1 MSRWTHIS
9 ASILCN
15 ITNKQENK
23 NDFKLR
29 IEKMLGK
36 APKITGSE
44 GNADVFVNILSG
56 YNLYDSCDCD
66 HCVYGDTVKH
76 VKGNTY
82 KCDASFDYKC
92 PTAEYQD
99 EISISIA
106 GDLRDR
112 IKEDTEK
119 EFKKF
124 AKYVRKHIAYE
135 IRAQSCTIT
144 EE

>member
-44 GNADVFVNILSG
+44 GNADVFVNIFSKPVDVSSKLAFCKM
-56 YNLYDSCDCD
+56 LKLPSC
-66 HCVYGDTVKH
+66 VL
-76 VKGNTY
+76 
-82 KCDASFDYKC
+82 A
-92 PTAEYQD
+92 
-99 EISISIA
+99 
-106 GDLRDR
+106 
-112 IKEDTEK
+112 
-119 EFKKF
+119 
-124 AKYVRKHIAYE
+124 
-135 IRAQSCTIT
+135 
-144 EE
+144 